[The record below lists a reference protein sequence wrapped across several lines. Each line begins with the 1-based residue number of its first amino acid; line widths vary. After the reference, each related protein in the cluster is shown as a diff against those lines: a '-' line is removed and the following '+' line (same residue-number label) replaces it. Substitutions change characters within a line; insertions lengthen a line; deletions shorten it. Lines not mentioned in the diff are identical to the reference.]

1 MPGSGLGSR
10 DTLLDKTNVD
20 PAIQT
25 LRTRRLIQKMNYIYN
40 NSINHVPGTVV
51 NKLMFQLS

>member
-1 MPGSGLGSR
+1 MPGSELGSK

-25 LRTRRLIQKMNYIYN
+25 LRRRLIQKMNDIY

-51 NKLMFQLS
+51 NKLMF

>member
-1 MPGSGLGSR
+1 MPGSELGSR

-25 LRTRRLIQKMNYIYN
+25 LRTRRLIQKMNDIYN

-51 NKLMFQLS
+51 NKLMF